1 MSGNTSPQLEIA
13 MLGPLQV
20 RLAGA
25 AAPFRTDAERVL
37 LACLAA
43 QQGSAQRRD
52 TLASLLA
59 PDRPN
64 AEALTYLRNRLTRL
78 REAIGDESATPPWLH
93 IDRKQISLRSGNDI
107 TVDLI
112 EFERRMAAVEAHA
125 HRELA
130 GCPTCLARLDEA
142 VALVRGE
149 LLAGLNF
156 ASETWET
163 WLAAQREHYGQ
174 RALAAMTLLR
184 EARLARGE
192 WAAALMVAQRQLALE
207 PWLEAAHRATMTA
220 HAHLGDRNAAL
231 AQFELCAR
239 TLCDELG
246 VEPEAETEQLRER
259 IFDGMP
265 LIAGGTS
272 VPNNLPPQTGM
283 FFGRETEQAQLLERL
298 VDPHYRLIT
307 IAGAGGIGKTRL
319 AIEAGREA
327 RASFPDGVWF
337 VALDA
342 INGGAE
348 QIKIAV
354 GETARL
360 AEDNKQLS
368 GEQVLAILRD
378 KRALLIFD
386 NCEIVLDE
394 LAFLAEWLRRAPQ
407 IAVLATS
414 REPLNF
420 ATESVLLLGGLS
432 TGAVGMSAAEAMFA
446 ERGRMARE
454 DFAVSQENLPQVQ
467 AICALVDGSPLGI
480 ALAAA
485 WVRRRSLVQIRDE
498 IRRSLDFLST
508 RMRDADPR
516 HRSMR
521 AVFEASWQQLLTEEQ
536 AVLAALSVFPTSFT
550 ATAARAIAGASQ
562 PNLDALCEKSLLG
575 QQHEPER
582 YSMHSLLRQFA
593 ADKLGEKT
601 SALDCAFAAYFH
613 DFAHTHRNNYDM
625 LQPEWRNFAA
635 AVGKAHALQMW
646 PELLGIVQ
654 ALDEPWFRQIRFA
667 DMREAL
673 PLALDAGRALGDV
686 PALARTLLRL
696 GEIEMELNSYPEAE
710 AHLAEA
716 LHQFTR
722 QEDSSGIAH
731 SKYFLSRIYME
742 QAQDAQAIAL
752 SSDAQ
757 RMFQAENDWP
767 GVARTLNLIALC
779 HMKQNPDFAAA
790 HAHLTQSV
798 AIQRS
803 YPPSGTYIE
812 ALRYLARVKS
822 IFEDYEAA
830 EICLLEATTVSRS
843 LHDIG
848 EYAAVLFDR
857 LVLHRRQQQFDA
869 ALRVGTQCLELFQK
883 LGSLR
888 WEALVKT
895 QLAIVQ
901 QARQQHA
908 HAAELFSAGL
918 EIFAELGDIYEQAY
932 SHYYLYK
939 LHAELG
945 ARRESLYFKQQAL
958 QLNRVLQDPQLGA
971 RIASHA
977 TP

>member
-1 MSGNTSPQLEIA
+1 MSGNTRPRLDIA

-25 AAPFRTDAERVL
+25 AATFRTDAERVL

-43 QQGSAQRRD
+43 HQGSAQRRD

-59 PDRPN
+59 PDRPDV
-64 AEALTYLRNRLTRL
+64 EALTYLRNRLTRL
-78 REAIGDESATPPWLH
+78 RGTIEDEHAAPPWLE
-93 IDRKQISLRSGNDI
+93 IDRKQIALRSGDDI
-107 TVDLI
+107 TVDLAV
-112 EFERRMAAVEAHA
+112 FERQVAAVEAHA

-174 RALAAMTLLR
+174 RALVAMTLLR

-192 WAAALMVAQRQLALE
+192 WPAALDIAQRQLALE

-220 HAHLGDRNAAL
+220 HAQLGDRNAAL
-231 AQFELCAR
+231 AQFELCER
-239 TLCDELG
+239 VLWNELG
-246 VEPEAETEQLRER
+246 VEPEAETRQLRER
-259 IFDGMP
+259 IFAGAP
-265 LIAGGTS
+265 LARGGIDTRD
-272 VPNNLPPQTGM
+272 NLPPQTGV

-298 VDPHYRLIT
+298 VDPRYRLIT
-307 IAGAGGIGKTRL
+307 IVGAGGMGKTRL
-319 AIEAGREA
+319 SIEAGGQA
-327 RASFPDGVWF
+327 RASFPHGVWL

-354 GETARL
+354 GEAAGL
-360 AEDNKQLS
+360 AQDGKQLS

-386 NCEIVLDE
+386 NCEAVLDE
-394 LAFLAEWLRRAPQ
+394 LAFLPEWLRRAPQ

-420 ATESVLLLGGLS
+420 AGEAVLLLGGLP
-432 TGAVGMSAAEAMFA
+432 TGPAKMRAAEAMFA
-446 ERGRMARE
+446 ERGRMARD
-454 DFAVSQENLPQVQ
+454 DFAVSDENLPQVQ
-467 AICALVDGSPLGI
+467 QICELVDGSPLGI

-485 WVRRRSLVQIRDE
+485 WVRRRSLAQIRDE
-498 IRRSLDFLST
+498 ISRSLDFLST
-508 RMRDADPR
+508 RLRDADPR

-521 AVFEASWQQLLTEEQ
+521 AVFEASWQLLASQEQ
-536 AVLAALSVFPTSFT
+536 AVLAALSIFPASFT
-550 ATAARAIAGASQ
+550 AAAARAVAGASQ
-562 PNLDALCEKSLLG
+562 QELDALCEKSLLG

-582 YSMHSLLRQFA
+582 YSMHGLLRQFA
-593 ADKLGEKT
+593 ADKLAEQT
-601 SALDCAFAAYFH
+601 ATIDRAFAAYFH
-613 DFAHTHRNNYDM
+613 DFARAHRDDYAS

-635 AVGKAHALQMW
+635 AVGKAHALALW
-646 PELLGIVQ
+646 PVLLGTVQ
-654 ALDEPWFRQIRFA
+654 ALDEAWFRQIRFA
-667 DMREAL
+667 DMRAAL
-673 PLALDAGRALGDV
+673 TLALDAARALGDG

-696 GEIEMELNSYPEAE
+696 GEIEMELNSYAEAT
-710 AHLAEA
+710 AHLAEGVR
-716 LHQFTR
+716 QFTR
-722 QEDSSGIAH
+722 LEDGLGIAR
-731 SKYFLSRIYME
+731 STYFLSRIHME

-757 RMFQAENDWP
+757 RIFQAENDSL

-779 HMKQNPDFAAA
+779 HMKQNPDFATA
-790 HAHLTQSV
+790 HAHLTR
-798 AIQRS
+798 AEALQRS
-803 YPPSGTYIE
+803 YPPSGTYVE
-812 ALRYLARVKS
+812 TLRYLARVES
-822 IFEDYEAA
+822 IFEDYATAELCLIEAS
-830 EICLLEATTVSRS
+830 TVSRS

-857 LVLHRRQQQFDA
+857 LVLHRRQNQFDDA
-869 ALRVGTQCLELFQK
+869 FRVGSQCLELFQK

-895 QLAIVQ
+895 QLAVVQ

-908 HAAELFSAGL
+908 QALELFGAGL
-918 EIFAELGDIYEQAY
+918 EIFADLGDLYEQAY
-932 SHYYLYK
+932 SNYYLYK

-945 ARRESLYFKQQAL
+945 ASRESLHFKQQAL
-958 QLNRVLQDPQLGA
+958 RLNQVLQDPQLGA
-971 RIASHA
+971 RL
-977 TP
+977 T